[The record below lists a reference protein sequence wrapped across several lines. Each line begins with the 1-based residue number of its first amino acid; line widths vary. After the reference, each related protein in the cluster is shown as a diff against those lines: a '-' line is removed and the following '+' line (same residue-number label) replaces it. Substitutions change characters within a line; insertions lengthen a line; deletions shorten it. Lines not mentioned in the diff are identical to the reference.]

1 MEYKET
7 RRLTL
12 LAIPACVLLR
22 GNRRTTSRTPTALY
36 SLAGVPLVFLLDLQA
51 DYYHI
56 MRRDLGQSAAH
67 TQQEAEAAMQHEDS
81 SNPTA
86 ESSGQAQRRQEQQQ
100 YEEEREQSDVSIEE
114 AEDEEMDGEQ
124 QALVGRQRNSSESTI
139 GASTMKSGRTR
150 TEANSVVSLGE
161 SAVFRD
167 RPQSQPAAVISSR
180 RRRNKSHLLVIWQIA
195 KEALPTLVLS
205 LLSLMF
211 SGELLVHLA
220 RWPVFLKVDKLF
232 ILLPILLNLKG
243 NLEMNLSLRMSTS
256 ANIGELDIRRTR
268 QTLIVG
274 NMTLLQVQALIVS
287 AGAGVLAFLLGMA
300 AESSSK
306 VAEVAAASTGTSSS
320 RAVGLI
326 RHLQPS
332 TYAGR
337 GAERSLTSPATAAG
351 SSSSLQPRRII
362 HHHPKPP
369 ADPALRL
376 RNGYFEFVLVLAT
389 GMLSASISSA
399 ILGNFMCALV
409 VVARQVGA
417 NPDNIASP
425 LAASLGDLLTLI
437 IVGLLASF
445 LINFEGT
452 ILASLILLV
461 LIAACIICFVVTLRN
476 TYVRELLSSGWVPL
490 IIAMFISS
498 GAGLVLDSF
507 VQRYPGFALLS
518 PVVTGLPGACAAIFV
533 SRISTTLHSGKG
545 ELALADSPAGAS
557 PLGSSRPTS
566 GPQSWV
572 YSGLSHFFALFQSGP
587 PTEGW
592 MVPLTLLVIGFS
604 IETLF
609 LLFVWVSGQM
619 HFGWQFVLTFCT
631 LGLMAVGFAL
641 WVAHSLTLWLW
652 KRDYDPGE
660 SICEMMSER
669 RREARS

>member
-1 MEYKET
+1 
-7 RRLTL
+7 
-12 LAIPACVLLR
+12 
-22 GNRRTTSRTPTALY
+22 
-36 SLAGVPLVFLLDLQA
+36 
-51 DYYHI
+51 
-56 MRRDLGQSAAH
+56 MRRDIGQSAAH
-67 TQQEAEAAMQHEDS
+67 TQDDAGDSLPSAAQHGESHD
-81 SNPTA
+81 PPA
-86 ESSGQAQRRQEQQQ
+86 ESSAQAQRRQEQQQ
-100 YEEEREQSDVSIEE
+100 YEEEQADVSIED
-114 AEDEEMDGEQ
+114 AEEEEDGEH

-150 TEANSVVSLGE
+150 TEAPSVASLGS

-167 RPQSQPAAVISSR
+167 RPQAQPAAVISSR
-180 RRRNKSHLLVIWQIA
+180 RRRNKRKSHLLVIWQIA

-256 ANIGELDIRRTR
+256 ANIGELDITRTR

-320 RAVGLI
+320 VVGQASSRAVGLM
-326 RHLQPS
+326 RQLLS
-332 TYAGR
+332 RRYAAHGT
-337 GAERSLTSPATAAG
+337 ERSLTSPATSPNSPPSG
-351 SSSSLQPRRII
+351 LQPRRII

-369 ADPALRL
+369 ADPTLRL

-425 LAASLGDLLTLI
+425 LAASLGDLLTLT

-452 ILASLILLV
+452 ILASLILLF
-461 LIAACIICFVVTLRN
+461 LIVACVVCFVVTLQN

-545 ELALADSPAGAS
+545 ELALLDSPAGAS
-557 PLGSSRPTS
+557 SRLAS
-566 GPQSWV
+566 GPRSWV

-592 MVPLTLLVIGFS
+592 VVPLTLLVIGFS

-631 LGLMAVGFAL
+631 LGVAAVGFAL
-641 WVAHSLTLWLW
+641 WVAHALTLWLW

-660 SICEMMSER
+660 SMWNGRTCKKRQVDAADGFPDRLSPLLYR
-669 RREARS
+669 HLLSTLCLLDCGRGRTAAPRSRLWHSHLPR